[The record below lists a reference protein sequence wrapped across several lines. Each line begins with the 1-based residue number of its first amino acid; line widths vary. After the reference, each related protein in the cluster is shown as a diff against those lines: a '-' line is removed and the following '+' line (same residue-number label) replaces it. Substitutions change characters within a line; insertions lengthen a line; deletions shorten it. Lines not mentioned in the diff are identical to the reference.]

1 MILMHTL
8 TAISTDNEFYYQP
21 FSFASTCKYVQDKI
35 QYSIAYQN
43 QRLCSKLCFLH
54 ITKYLVMVNE
64 KYKYKQM
71 TVAIYTQKNKTWTH
85 ISFWDIH
92 NICPFLGGPTM
103 FYFCRLFF
111 DLICGLLRPYFKNYA
126 CFWSI
131 LWREKE
137 LCIYF

>member
-1 MILMHTL
+1 MKNTS
-8 TAISTDNEFYYQP
+8 ISRWLLP
-21 FSFASTCKYVQDKI
+21 F
-35 QYSIAYQN
+35 
-43 QRLCSKLCFLH
+43 
-54 ITKYLVMVNE
+54 M
-64 KYKYKQM
+64 
-71 TVAIYTQKNKTWTH
+71 IYTQKNKTWTH

-137 LCIYF
+137 LCIYLTKVTYTFPKLFTLNGFSSSTYTEFVWRQFLIDALGMLFDESFKQPTLA